1 MPSNTGGNSGGW
13 WDTYGDDIWG
23 AAMMMY
29 LQNQQNNRDNR
40 APQMTPVPLTP
51 EQQWRFD
58 RGKELFNYSPTR
70 DYVGSYSHQFLQGLN
85 GPNGIGAIGQNH
97 QWLSPNMQG
106 QQLAGGFR
114 MPQVDMSNLPQP
126 WTYNRPD
133 GTGQQRP
140 GQPGGAGQGPGA
152 PAGPRPGGGGGSIN
166 GGGNGPVGNGRLN
179 DDGGT
184 GDPSGLLTPRMP
196 EQWGGRNV
204 VTPGNY
210 PGVTNPN
217 TPNPYINRNP
227 PTGGGGQGAAQPPA
241 GGGEPAEGGR
251 GVFGRIADAFRNFQ
265 SSTPQWM
272 DMGITAIITAVAA
285 SAGLPPQLVAP
296 IVRAIMGGN
305 SRPNMG
311 GNAGDG
317 SGFIPGSI
325 SGQGGQP

>member
-1 MPSNTGGNSGGW
+1 MPSNTSGSGGGW
-13 WDTYGDDIWG
+13 WDSYGDDIMG

-29 LQNQQNNRDNR
+29 LQNQQNQRDNR
-40 APQMTPVPLTP
+40 APQITPIPLTP

-58 RGKELFNYSPTR
+58 RGRELYNYSPTR

-97 QWLSPNMQG
+97 QWLSPNMQN
-106 QQLAGGFR
+106 QSFAGGFR
-114 MPQVDMSNLPQP
+114 FPQVDMSNLPQP
-126 WTYNRPD
+126 WAQNRPAPA
-133 GTGQQRP
+133 GQQP

-152 PAGPRPGGGGGSIN
+152 RPGGGGGSIN
-166 GGGNGPVGNGRLN
+166 GGGNGPVGNGRMN
-179 DDGGT
+179 DIGGT

-196 EQWGGRNV
+196 NEWGDRNV
-204 VTPGNY
+204 ITPGNY

-217 TPNPYINRNP
+217 TPNPYLNRNP
-227 PTGGGGQGAAQPPA
+227 PAGGSGGQGAAPPA
-241 GGGEPAEGGR
+241 GGGEAEGGR